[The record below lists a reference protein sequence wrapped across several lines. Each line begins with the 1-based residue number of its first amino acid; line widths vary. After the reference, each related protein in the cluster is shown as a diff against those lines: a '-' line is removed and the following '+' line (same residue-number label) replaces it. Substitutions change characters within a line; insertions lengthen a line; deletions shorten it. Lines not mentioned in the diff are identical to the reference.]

1 MSDQKDDDRLDKAI
15 AVFVAFATLIG
26 VGWYSLRSKTDS
38 VPFKHAEVRV
48 DSPAGVAVVP
58 AGVAAEGAASSALG
72 LPVEASA
79 PVLAVPVSTSREVK
93 APALAA
99 SAVAVPASAPVVA
112 PVVVKAPEPA
122 PVPAPVV
129 VAPVVE
135 APPVASAVAL
145 PAPVVVEPP
154 AVVEAPKAAEP
165 KVVVREHIRFA
176 SDSAELPTSART
188 RLNEVAAM
196 LKNDPRT
203 LTIAGHTDSLGPAE
217 PNQALSLARAEAV
230 RAYLVEQ
237 GVAAERLK
245 AVGMGEDHPVADN
258 RKASGRAANR
268 RIDITE

>member
-15 AVFVAFATLIG
+15 AVFVAFAMLIG
-26 VGWYSLRSKTDS
+26 VGWYALKSKTGS
-38 VPFKHAEVRV
+38 VPSGHAEV
-48 DSPAGVAVVP
+48 SAEAPKGVSVAP
-58 AGVAAEGAASSALG
+58 AGVAAEGAVSAAPG
-72 LPVEASA
+72 WPAEASA
-79 PVLAVPVSTSREVK
+79 PVLAVPVSTSHEVT

-99 SAVAVPASAPVVA
+99 SAAIVPASAPVVEPA
-112 PVVVKAPEPA
+112 VVKAPEPA
-122 PVPAPVV
+122 PAPV
-129 VAPVVE
+129 VAPVVA
-135 APPVASAVAL
+135 APPVASAVVVASAPA
-145 PAPVVVEPP
+145 PAPVVVQ
-154 AVVEAPKAAEP
+154 APKATEP

-176 SDSAELPTSART
+176 SDSAELPVSARA
-188 RLNEVAAM
+188 RLNKVAEM